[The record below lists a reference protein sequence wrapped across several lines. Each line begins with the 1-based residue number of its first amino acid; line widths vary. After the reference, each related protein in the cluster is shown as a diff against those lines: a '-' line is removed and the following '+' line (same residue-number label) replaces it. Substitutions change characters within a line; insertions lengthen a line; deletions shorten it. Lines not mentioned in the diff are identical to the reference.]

1 MEISITSP
9 TWWNIK
15 RKTLGRKARDSNSR
29 HPIAYLRNPTTSRY
43 SLPSAVLGR
52 SGCATRPP
60 PLETLQHHHT
70 RRGQRV
76 GLSLP
81 PSTPPQSGGASALP
95 LRGVHHLD
103 GAAVLRH
110 GVELQALREVH
121 EVRNLHMA
129 ARATGVA
136 VRSVLFLEHVFILGG
151 IRPARAGSACL
162 KIHLGGRAP
171 TNLSSDIRVG
181 WHHHPMGGLHF
192 NLKPNTF
199 PVVRLRNG
207 AKNVPGEHGLHPT
220 PGQRGKTW
228 RGFGGQSIPQ

>member
-151 IRPARAGSACL
+151 IRPAPRDSGVNWSACRQSTPPPRRGRLAL
-162 KIHLGGRAP
+162 KFTSVAEPQQIC
-171 TNLSSDIRVG
+171 
-181 WHHHPMGGLHF
+181 
-192 NLKPNTF
+192 
-199 PVVRLRNG
+199 LR
-207 AKNVPGEHGLHPT
+207 
-220 PGQRGKTW
+220 
-228 RGFGGQSIPQ
+228 I